1 MESTGPR
8 TRAVFE
14 RGPRFLKIRVEREKV
29 RWALGEVF
37 WGFRG
42 GKRRLLG
49 GASWFVLRVLQDQQ
63 DQQEKQEK
71 QDPRKKRWTGGS
83 GGTGSLGA
91 TAASC

>member
-63 DQQEKQEK
+63 EKQEK